1 MIAEPSNET
10 WGMDEGQCAA
20 CDGYGRVNDLGL
32 CMDCADKLERDLIR
46 ERDWD
51 YSSLAFVLSDADRE
65 KLRQQIMREHGTALE
80 LIAPPKPSRHPKH
93 PRPARRGPSHQRP
106 RG

>member
-10 WGMDEGQCAA
+10 WGMYDGQCVA

-32 CMDCADKLERDLIR
+32 CQECSDNLERDLIR

-51 YSSLAFVLSDADRE
+51 RSALAFVLSDAERE
-65 KLRQQIMREHGTALE
+65 KLRQQIIREHGSALE
-80 LIAPPKPSRHPKH
+80 LIAPTKPSRHPKH
-93 PRPARRGPSHQRP
+93 PRPARRGPSSQRL